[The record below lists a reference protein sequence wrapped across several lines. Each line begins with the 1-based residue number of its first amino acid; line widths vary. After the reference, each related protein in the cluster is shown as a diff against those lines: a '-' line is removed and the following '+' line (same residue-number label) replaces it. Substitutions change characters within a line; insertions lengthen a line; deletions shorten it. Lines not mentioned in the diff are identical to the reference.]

1 MKHVLSLFAV
11 LGVLFIGCG
20 GAAAASVPQPV
31 PAADP
36 QDAAVLLSSTVCA
49 YPNCTDTTHFHHHA
63 ARHCRNRLSGY
74 SAGWYRYS
82 VPADTVQT
90 AAQAPLFWNSMGCVD
105 PNCTDPAHFHH
116 CGAGCTV
123 AGHYHSCPAG
133 CASTGHHHGYGVAA
147 NASAAT
153 GDPAPLFWNSMGC
166 TDPNCTD
173 PTHFHHCDAG
183 CTVAGHYHSCP
194 AGCTTHNHGGW
205 QQGQGR
211 GHHGGGHHGGWGC

>member
-11 LGVLFIGCG
+11 LGVLFMGCG

-90 AAQAPLFWNSMGCVD
+90 ASGIIVTLRKTSSI
-105 PNCTDPAHFHH
+105 HFV
-116 CGAGCTV
+116 GRTV
-123 AGHYHSCPAG
+123 QETGSSCIVV
-133 CASTGHHHGYGVAA
+133 TGT
-147 NASAAT
+147 S
-153 GDPAPLFWNSMGC
+153 D
-166 TDPNCTD
+166 
-173 PTHFHHCDAG
+173 
-183 CTVAGHYHSCP
+183 
-194 AGCTTHNHGGW
+194 
-205 QQGQGR
+205 R
-211 GHHGGGHHGGWGC
+211 GS